1 MEVIVSAAVSS
12 DGYLDDCTPRRLV
25 LSCEEDW
32 AEVHRL
38 RASCDAILVGART
51 VRNDNPSLVVRDAG
65 LRAWRECVG
74 MGPDQTK
81 VTITGSGDLDPD
93 ARFFTEGPGARKIV
107 VTVPAVRER
116 LLRRLPA
123 GVTVVALERITAR
136 GIVEALEQSGVRS
149 VMVEGGAR
157 TIGMFLGEDAVDSL
171 RLAVSPATVD
181 DVRAPR
187 FPDFGRLPFEGRAAK
202 AIRRVGD
209 IEVYEYAFRAAPDG
223 LTLTDRRRLLRA
235 VELGE
240 CSPPCGTA
248 YRVGCVV
255 ATLDGR
261 EYEGYTHETD
271 PRNHAEEEALEKA
284 AAAGADLRGAAIY
297 TSMEPCSVRAS
308 KPVSCTERI
317 VRSGA
322 ARVVYAYAEPE
333 CFVRCEGTRLLRE
346 AGVEVL
352 PVPAYAPLVRRT
364 NGHIVHD

>member
-1 MEVIVSAAVSS
+1 MRCHSRGGTHRAERQSVA
-12 DGYLDDCTPRRLV
+12 GGPRRGV
-25 LSCEEDW
+25 AGVARMRGD
-32 AEVHRL
+32 
-38 RASCDAILVGART
+38 GA
-51 VRNDNPSLVVRDAG
+51 
-65 LRAWRECVG
+65 
-74 MGPDQTK
+74 GP
-81 VTITGSGDLDPD
+81 
-93 ARFFTEGPGARKIV
+93 
-107 VTVPAVRER
+107 ER
-116 LLRRLPA
+116 LHDFLDLLHFFFCILPDS
-123 GVTVVALERITAR
+123 VQEIEEV
-136 GIVEALEQSGVRS
+136 VEALEQSGVRS

-209 IEVYEYAFRAAPDG
+209 MEVYEYAFRAAPDG